1 MAIRFSSLKLPD
13 PAVFGVRLEGA
24 FGRGDRQRLLDLGT
38 QCLDRGKL
46 RLLLDCSDLDSLGG
60 SGAAVLAELQR
71 QLTSLGG
78 EVVFASAGP
87 VVKRFLAKHL
97 DDLPLRC
104 FETLEDAICRL
115 GAAADGTDLPTAA
128 PQEQAAQGEDLDD
141 LLHDYEGDA
150 GSISDDERRTADL
163 VTAAYVSLD
172 DVLGAARAG
181 DNPTALAEA
190 MSMLLDAHDLAAE
203 AVVCLRSAGRLISA
217 DGAWQLPLS
226 GGVAET
232 LCRVRRPLTLIDVQD
247 GELWDEEGQF
257 LEALQPDLI
266 LPLFRGDELMG
277 VACLKRGG
285 EEREYALAEVFAL
298 EMLQRLL
305 SQAYVVEVPIPAPT
319 PLASNRMV
327 MLPEASAHEVLLGV
341 KLELARALQDAQDIP
356 HFWQVFIA
364 RLQLATRVTSLLYFD
379 STGAGREPFAA
390 GEARRGTA
398 VLDVD
403 NERLRTF
410 FRTLERPVEVI
421 NMPASFAAIRDEL
434 LELGLGWLV
443 SLRVEE
449 ECLGVVALGLEWSS
463 ESFESTDQIHEIMEI
478 TAEALLRLSDSQRR
492 ANMSLGLLESLV
504 VGRDGED
511 EDALTRETARAVR
524 RLARELGLPPD
535 QERDLVL
542 GALVRNVAQ
551 DPGVGDDL
559 GVDQLAADQWELFRA
574 HPDAGDRMMAELDAP
589 AAVRQAVRHHHER
602 FDGRGFPL
610 GLVGRDI
617 PLMARLVAVAQLY
630 ALALVRDGVD
640 EAPAAVSAES
650 GKALDPDLAEIFLK
664 SLRRV
669 EQPA

>member
-46 RLLLDCSDLDSLGG
+46 RLLLDCTDLDSLGG

-71 QLTSLGG
+71 QLTDRGG
-78 EVVFASAGP
+78 EVVFASAGA
-87 VVKRFLAKHL
+87 VIRRFLAKHL

-104 FETLEDAICRL
+104 FETLEDAICGL
-115 GAAADGTDLPTAA
+115 GAAAAEPMPVATQPPAA
-128 PQEQAAQGEDLDD
+128 PSDDLDD
-141 LLHDYEGDA
+141 LLHDYDGDLR
-150 GSISDDERRTADL
+150 SISDDERRTADL

-172 DVLGAARAG
+172 DVLGAAQAG
-181 DNPTALAEA
+181 ENPTALAEA

-203 AVVCLRSAGRLISA
+203 AVVCLRSDGRLISA

-232 LCRVRRPLTLIDVQD
+232 LGRVRRPLTLIDVQD
-247 GELWDEEGQF
+247 GDLWDEEGQF
-257 LEALQPDLI
+257 LEALQPDLM
-266 LPLFRGDELMG
+266 LPLFRGDDLMG

-285 EEREYALAEVFAL
+285 EEREYTLAEVFAL

-305 SQAYVVEVPIPAPT
+305 SEACATELPAPT
-319 PLASNRMV
+319 PQVSTRMV

-364 RLQLATRVTSLLYFD
+364 RLQLATRVTSLLYCD

-390 GEARRGTA
+390 GEARRGTS
-398 VLDVD
+398 VLDLD

-410 FRTLERPVEVI
+410 FRTLERPVEVV
-421 NMPASFAAIRDEL
+421 NMPASFSSIRDEL
-434 LELGLGWLV
+434 LDLGLGWLV
-443 SLRVEE
+443 SLRIEE
-449 ECLGVVALGLEWSS
+449 EYLGVVALGLEWSS

-478 TAEALLRLSDSQRR
+478 TAEALLRLSDGQRR
-492 ANMSLGLLESLV
+492 ANMSLGLLETLV

-511 EDALTRETARAVR
+511 QDLLTRETARAVR

-559 GVDQLAADQWELFRA
+559 GVDRLTAEQWELFRA
-574 HPDAGDRMMAELDAP
+574 HPDAGDRMMAGLDAP
-589 AAVRQAVRHHHER
+589 VAVRQAVRHHHER

-610 GLVGRDI
+610 GLVERDI

-630 ALALVRDGVD
+630 ALALVRDGVE
-640 EAPAAVSAES
+640 EAPMAVSAES

-664 SLRRV
+664 SLHRNELSV
-669 EQPA
+669 